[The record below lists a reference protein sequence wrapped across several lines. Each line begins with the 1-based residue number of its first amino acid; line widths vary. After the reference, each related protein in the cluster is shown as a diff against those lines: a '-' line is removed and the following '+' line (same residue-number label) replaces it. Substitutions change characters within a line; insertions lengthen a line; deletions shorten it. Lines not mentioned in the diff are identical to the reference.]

1 MAFASPSH
9 RLQQVT
15 QGAQASWQQPRN
27 KLMSLLLI
35 GGSILTVGVV
45 AFTSYW
51 IVRSLILDTLKHNA
65 LLKVQTASSDID
77 SWLAG
82 RMGEVQ
88 TLASSYDVRSMNW
101 DVAQPYLQLEQDR
114 LSDFWMF
121 ILVNPDGSYYT
132 TRLGTLAKGQNLS
145 DRRYFQTAMQG
156 NANISDMIISRTT
169 GKRQINIAS
178 PIWSF
183 PPANYPQLPVDRVEQ
198 RQESL
203 AFYNLP
209 DNPRQPPTVKGILAG
224 NIPVSHVT
232 NVVERTQL
240 GKGSYA
246 FALDAKGV
254 PIAHPNPKF
263 LTGLKSFLNSANPD
277 LAGISRSMVQQQKG
291 VYLMKLDGEWVYVAY
306 APLDRAKWSLAL
318 VIPRANLEQQL
329 GALNL
334 LASVVGMLLLL
345 ATLATLRQMR
355 LFGQARDRA
364 AQEAL
369 LNRLTGR
376 IRESLDLQ
384 TTLQTTVDE
393 LANLLQLDRVTFTW
407 FQPDTQQMITECEH
421 RRTGLPARETI
432 YDMVAFG
439 DIVQQFCRR
448 EPVRISNINTTS
460 SLTSIAKQTYQS
472 LGISSYLALP
482 IGLQASERVGY
493 LICCHST
500 AWIWSDR
507 EVELLSAVADQLAIA
522 INQSRLYAQTQEQV
536 EIVSHQASQLA
547 ETGKQLQ
554 DTLAYLSAI
563 IDNLVDGLLVTN
575 PDGKITRF
583 NPALSDLFELGEIDL
598 SDRDCQEIFSE
609 ELTHLLTQA
618 QQATGEIFTAEIP
631 LAEGRIGKAVATA
644 ILKPTQPD
652 ATPSD
657 IEEFLGAVVLIRDIT
672 SEKEV
677 DRMKT
682 DFISTVSH
690 ELRTPLTSVLG
701 FAKIIKKK
709 LDDVVFPTITSD
721 DKKVQRTVRQVEE
734 NIDIIVSEG
743 LRLTALIND
752 VLDIAKMEAGKV
764 DWREES
770 IHIEEVMERAMAA
783 TSALFQAK
791 KLSLVQEVEPNL
803 PTLLGDGDRLIQVVI
818 NLLSNA
824 VKFTDEGTITCRA
837 VRQKNTIQ
845 VSVIDTGGGI
855 APEDQEKVFEKF
867 KQVGNTL
874 TDKPKGTGLGLP
886 ICKQIVEHHGGKIWV
901 ESELGQ
907 GSAFSFTLPLP
918 STIEQIR
925 QIDLNTLVQQLQ
937 GQKGN
942 LEPIEPGQK
951 CILVVDDEPSI
962 RELLR
967 QHLETEGYQVQEAED
982 GRAALTQIKQSA
994 PDLVILDVMMPDING
1009 FDVAAILKNDPQT
1022 MGIPIV
1028 ILSILGDHERAHRLG
1043 DRCLTKPINVE
1054 LLLQEVEVLL
1064 SQGVSHRRVLVVDE
1078 NELGVKTLVEVLQA
1092 KGFTVVEACNDVE
1105 LVEKALS
1112 TQPDMVIANLKFWQH
1127 STAFKSL
1134 KFEKGLEHIFI
1145 LLLADTHVHDAD
1157 QPETA
1162 AH

>member
-1 MAFASPSH
+1 MAFAPLSH
-9 RLQQVT
+9 RLQQIP
-15 QGAQASWQQPRN
+15 QRAQTGWQQPRN

-35 GGSILTVGVV
+35 GGSIVTVGAI

-65 LLKVQTASSDID
+65 LLKVQTAGSEID
-77 SWLAG
+77 SWLVG

-88 TLASSYDVRSMNW
+88 TLANSYDVRSMNW
-101 DVAQPYLQLEQDR
+101 DIAQPYLQLEQDR
-114 LSDFWMF
+114 LSDFWML

-132 TRLGTLAKGQNLS
+132 TRLGKLAQGQNLR
-145 DRRYFQTAMQG
+145 DRQYFKLAMQG
-156 NANISDMIISRTT
+156 TANVSDMIISRTT
-169 GKRQINIAS
+169 GKRQINIVS

-183 PPANYPQLPVDRVEQ
+183 PPANYQQLPDDRIAP
-198 RQESL
+198 RQDSL

-209 DNPRQPPTVKGILAG
+209 SDPRQSPTVKGILAG
-224 NIPVSHVT
+224 NIPVSRVT
-232 NVVERTQL
+232 KIVEKTQL

-263 LTGLKSFLNSANPD
+263 LTGLNSFLDSSNTA
-277 LAGISRSMVQQQKG
+277 LAVISWSMVQQQEG
-291 VYLMKLDGEWVYVAY
+291 VHLMQLDGEWVYVAY
-306 APLDRAKWSLAL
+306 APLDQAKWSLAL

-334 LASVVGMLLLL
+334 LASVVGMLLVL
-345 ATLATLRQMR
+345 ATLITLRQVR
-355 LFGQARDRA
+355 LFEQTRDRA

-376 IRESLDLQ
+376 IRESLDLG
-384 TTLQTTVDE
+384 TTLQTTVNE
-393 LANLLQLDRVTFTW
+393 LANLLQLDRVTFNW
-407 FQPDTQQMITECEH
+407 FQPEAQRMITVCEH
-421 RRTGLPARETI
+421 RRADLPARETA
-432 YDMVAFG
+432 YDIAAFG
-439 DIVQQFCRR
+439 SIVQQFQRR
-448 EPVRISNINTTS
+448 ERVQINAITQATNLTTP
-460 SLTSIAKQTYQS
+460 AQQMYQS
-472 LGISSYLALP
+472 LGIGSYLALP
-482 IGLQASERVGY
+482 VELQASDRVGY
-493 LICCHST
+493 LICCRST
-500 AWIWSDR
+500 PWVWSDR

-536 EIVSHQASQLA
+536 EVVSHQANQLA

-554 DTLAYLSAI
+554 DALAYLSAI

-575 PDGKITRF
+575 PEGKITRF
-583 NPALSDLFELGEIDL
+583 NPALSELFELGEINFI
-598 SDRDCQEIFSE
+598 DRNCREIFSE
-609 ELTHLLTQA
+609 QLTDLITQA

-631 LAEGRIGKAVATA
+631 LAEARIGKAVATA
-644 ILKPTQPD
+644 ILKPAHPD
-652 ATPSD
+652 DPKTDA
-657 IEEFLGAVVLIRDIT
+657 EAFLGAVVLIRDIT

-709 LDDVVFPTITSD
+709 LDEVVFPTITSE

-743 LRLTALIND
+743 LRLTTLIND

-770 IHIEEVMERAMAA
+770 LHIEEVMERATAA

-791 KLSLVQEVEPNL
+791 NLTLVQEIEPNL
-803 PTLLGDGDRLIQVVI
+803 PTLLGDSDRLIQVVI

-824 VKFTDEGTITCRA
+824 VKFTDAGKITCRA
-837 VRQKNTIQ
+837 VRQQNTIQ

-855 APEDQEKVFEKF
+855 APEDQEAVFEKF

-886 ICKQIVEHHGGKIWV
+886 ICKQIIEHHGGKIWV
-901 ESELGQ
+901 ASELGQ
-907 GSAFSFTLPLP
+907 GSTFSFTLPLP
-918 STIEQIR
+918 STVEQIR

-937 GQKGN
+937 GQKPAT
-942 LEPIEPGQK
+942 EPIEPDQK
-951 CILVVDDEPSI
+951 SILVVDDEPAI

-967 QHLETEGYQVQEAED
+967 QHLEAEGYQVQEAED
-982 GRAALTQIKQSA
+982 GHAALTQIKQVP
-994 PDLVILDVMMPDING
+994 PDLVILDVMMPDMNG
-1009 FDVAAILKNDPQT
+1009 FDVAAVLKNDPQT

-1092 KGFTVVEACNDVE
+1092 KGFMVVEACNDTE
-1105 LVEKALS
+1105 LIEKALS

-1145 LLLADTHVHDAD
+1145 LLLADKHGHDAD

-1162 AH
+1162 PD